1 MGVGEAAATPTLQV
15 IAANFVP
22 SALRSRYWG
31 VVSAAL
37 AVGSIAAYEL
47 TPPLIDSRG
56 WAAAFEVYGAA
67 GVALARVG
75 AVGASAPAVP
85 EGCREPK
92 LLGDSAADGA
102 SSSTSTSAAPPS
114 SRRCR
119 RSPTRGR
126 RWPTCRGGGSARRSR
141 CGR

>member
-1 MGVGEAAATPTLQV
+1 MSAARLVLCTVLHRRRGVWLGSARKAAIARGRGETGRRRAIHRTVDRSEAAATPTLQV

-56 WAAAFEVYGAA
+56 KLPPSTAFLKAIVLSTLPSFAQRRA
-67 GVALARVG
+67 GKTASTIIT
-75 AVGASAPAVP
+75 SAP
-85 EGCREPK
+85 
-92 LLGDSAADGA
+92 
-102 SSSTSTSAAPPS
+102 
-114 SRRCR
+114 
-119 RSPTRGR
+119 
-126 RWPTCRGGGSARRSR
+126 
-141 CGR
+141 